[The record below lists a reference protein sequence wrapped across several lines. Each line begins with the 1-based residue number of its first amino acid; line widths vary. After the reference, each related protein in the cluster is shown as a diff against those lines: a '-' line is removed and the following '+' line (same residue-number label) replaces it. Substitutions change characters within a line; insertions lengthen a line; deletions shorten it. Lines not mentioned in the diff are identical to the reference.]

1 MKNKIALL
9 SIFAL
14 TASMFGGVAY
24 ADDPEE
30 TETST
35 SSSSAPEEDSQSD
48 EGSSKDESSKDDDSE
63 DSKDKDSSKDDEE
76 STDDEKSGAGQCVIG
91 LDPGHNK
98 DDVDEHDPKT
108 GAYMSDYANGQELD
122 DMWKMGEDMKDKL
135 EEEGYE
141 AVLLRGSKD
150 ENSTYRDK
158 VDKAESSN
166 VDMGVSLHT
175 TPGANLS
182 MIMTQTVGGFREGKG
197 EDGSHKKVEFT
208 AKETADKS
216 QEYAEK
222 IASVRSDI
230 EPNPVSVKKEWSFD
244 GREPLW
250 SGNIPIISL
259 IAENTPWVY
268 SEFGSDTGGGAKGVT
283 DEELAVYTEGLI
295 EGIKEA
301 LPADSCEGSS
311 SKGSDDSDDDS
322 DNSSK
327 DDEDSSKDNDKES
340 SKSDDSSKDDDKGDK
355 GSDKKESKP
364 KKSTQSNDGI
374 TQWLGYYPKISIVG
388 DVLADSITSE
398 SLVELLKKNGAQEV
412 TKGSTGDSDIMEIA
426 SDISGMNSSAIIIA
440 VSANSYA
447 PLVGDDV
454 LKAEAEISNA
464 VLEASKSPDVEKVV
478 WISPILR
485 SEQEGTEINED
496 VKAVND
502 LVRGVEKNIKANNSP
517 KLSFIH
523 GGRVVGSNQEES
535 LPNEAGSRL
544 LIMQSAG
551 VLAAHAKKSGYEPE
565 VSTSSSKS
573 KDEDSS
579 KDDDNDSKDDKKSSK
594 DDDKD
599 KDSSKD
605 DKDSKDK
612 DSSKDDDS
620 SKNDEESTDDKDS
633 AKDDEES
640 TDEDSKD
647 DDSSSK
653 KASPPGTV
661 TEEDWELLAQCESNG
676 DWSINTGNG
685 YHGGVQFAAG
695 TWTGNGGDKYAPTAD
710 KATKEEQM
718 EIANKVLKGQG
729 WGAWPACTAGAAS
742 AVTSKEPAP
751 EGTFAD

>member
-35 SSSSAPEEDSQSD
+35 SSSSAPEEDSQTDNDSESD
-48 EGSSKDESSKDDDSE
+48 EDSQSEDSQSEDDSE
-63 DSKDKDSSKDDEE
+63 SDEDDEE
-76 STDDEKSGAGQCVIG
+76 STDDENSGAGQCVIG

-250 SGNIPIISL
+250 AGNIPIISL
-259 IAENTPWVY
+259 IAEDTPWVY
-268 SEFGSDTGGGAKGVT
+268 SEFGSDTGGGANGIT
-283 DEELAVYTEGLI
+283 DEELAVYTEGMI

-322 DNSSK
+322 DSSSNSDDSSR
-327 DDEDSSKDNDKES
+327 DDEE
-340 SKSDDSSKDDDKGDK
+340 DSSKDDDKDNDK

-412 TKGSTGDSDIMEIA
+412 TKGATGDSDIMEIA

-496 VKAVND
+496 IKAVND
-502 LVRGVEKNIKANNSP
+502 LVRGVERNIKANNSP

-535 LPNEAGSRL
+535 LPNEAGARL

-573 KDEDSS
+573 KDKDSS
-579 KDDDNDSKDDKKSSK
+579 KDDDKDKGSSR

-605 DKDSKDK
+605 DDKGK
-612 DSSKDDDS
+612 DSSKDDEDS
-620 SKNDEESTDDKDS
+620 SKDDDDSTDDQES
-633 AKDDEES
+633 SRDDEES
-640 TDEDSKD
+640 SDEDSKD
-647 DDSSSK
+647 DDDSSST
-653 KASPPGTV
+653 KASPPGAV

-695 TWTGNGGDKYAPTAD
+695 TWTGHGGDKYAPTAD

>member
-327 DDEDSSKDNDKES
+327 DDEDSSKDDDKES

-502 LVRGVEKNIKANNSP
+502 LVRGVEKNIKSNNSP

-535 LPNEAGSRL
+535 LPNEAGARL
-544 LIMQSAG
+544 LMMQSAG

-579 KDDDNDSKDDKKSSK
+579 KGDDNDSKDDKKSSK

-633 AKDDEES
+633 KDKDS
-640 TDEDSKD
+640 SKDDEDSKD
-647 DDSSSK
+647 DDSSST
-653 KASPPGTV
+653 KASPPGAV

-685 YHGGVQFAAG
+685 YHGGVQFSAG

>member
-327 DDEDSSKDNDKES
+327 DDDKES

-535 LPNEAGSRL
+535 LPNEAGARL
-544 LIMQSAG
+544 LMMQSAG

-579 KDDDNDSKDDKKSSK
+579 KGDDNDSKDDKKSSK

-633 AKDDEES
+633 KDKDS
-640 TDEDSKD
+640 SKDDEDSKD
-647 DDSSSK
+647 DDSSST
-653 KASPPGTV
+653 KASPPGAV

-685 YHGGVQFAAG
+685 YHGGVQFSAG

>member
-35 SSSSAPEEDSQSD
+35 STSSSSAPEEDSQSD
-48 EGSSKDESSKDDDSE
+48 DDSE
-63 DSKDKDSSKDDEE
+63 SDNDSESDEDDEE
-76 STDDEKSGAGQCVIG
+76 STDDENSGAGQCVIG

-182 MIMTQTVGGFREGKG
+182 MVITQTVGGFREGKG

-208 AKETADKS
+208 AQETADKS

-250 SGNIPIISL
+250 AGNIPIISL
-259 IAENTPWVY
+259 IAEDTPWVY
-268 SEFGSDTGGGAKGVT
+268 SEFGSDTGGGANGIT
-283 DEELAVYTEGLI
+283 DEELAVYTEGMI

-311 SKGSDDSDDDS
+311 SGGSDDSDDDS
-322 DNSSK
+322 DGSSGSSSNS
-327 DDEDSSKDNDKES
+327 DDSDDDSGS
-340 SKSDDSSKDDDKGDK
+340 SSNSDDSSRDDDK
-355 GSDKKESKP
+355 GSDKRENKP
-364 KKSTQSNDGI
+364 SRSTQSNDGI

-426 SDISGMNSSAIIIA
+426 SDIPGMNSSAIIIA

-496 VKAVND
+496 IKAVND
-502 LVRGVEKNIKANNSP
+502 LVRGVERNIKANNSP

-535 LPNEAGSRL
+535 LPNEAGARL

-573 KDEDSS
+573 RDEG
-579 KDDDNDSKDDKKSSK
+579 SSK

-605 DKDSKDK
+605 D
-612 DSSKDDDS
+612 
-620 SKNDEESTDDKDS
+620 EESTDDEDS
-633 AKDDEES
+633 SRDDEES
-640 TDEDSKD
+640 TDEQESSRDDEESTDDDSTD
-647 DDSSSK
+647 DDSSSER
-653 KASPPGTV
+653 ASPPGAV

-695 TWTGNGGDKYAPTAD
+695 TWTGHGGDKYAPTAD

>member
-35 SSSSAPEEDSQSD
+35 STSSSSAPEEDSQSD
-48 EGSSKDESSKDDDSE
+48 SDSE
-63 DSKDKDSSKDDEE
+63 SNEDSQSGNDSESNEDDEE
-76 STDDEKSGAGQCVIG
+76 STDDESSGAGQCVIG

-182 MIMTQTVGGFREGKG
+182 MIITQTVGGFREGKG

-250 SGNIPIISL
+250 AGNIPIISL
-259 IAENTPWVY
+259 IAEDTPWVY
-268 SEFGSDTGGGAKGVT
+268 SEFGSDTGGGANGIT
-283 DEELAVYTEGLI
+283 DEELAVYTEGMI

-322 DNSSK
+322 DDDSGSSSNS
-327 DDEDSSKDNDKES
+327 DDSSRDDEEDSSKDD
-340 SKSDDSSKDDDKGDK
+340 DK

-426 SDISGMNSSAIIIA
+426 RDIPGMNSSAIIIA

-496 VKAVND
+496 IKAVND
-502 LVRGVEKNIKANNSP
+502 LVRGVERNIKANNSP

-535 LPNEAGSRL
+535 LPNEAGARL

-573 KDEDSS
+573 KD
-579 KDDDNDSKDDKKSSK
+579 KDSSK

-599 KDSSKD
+599 KGSSKD
-605 DKDSKDK
+605 DDKGK
-612 DSSKDDDS
+612 DSSKDDEDS
-620 SKNDEESTDDKDS
+620 SKDDDDSTDDQES
-633 AKDDEES
+633 SRDDEES

-647 DDSSSK
+647 DDDSSST
-653 KASPPGTV
+653 KASPPGAV

-695 TWTGNGGDKYAPTAD
+695 TWTGHGGDKYAPTAD

-718 EIANKVLKGQG
+718 EIANKVLEGQG

>member
-35 SSSSAPEEDSQSD
+35 SSSSAPEEDSQTDDSESD
-48 EGSSKDESSKDDDSE
+48 EGSQSEDSQSEDDSE
-63 DSKDKDSSKDDEE
+63 SDEDDEE
-76 STDDEKSGAGQCVIG
+76 STDDENSGAGQCVIG

-250 SGNIPIISL
+250 AGNIPIISL
-259 IAENTPWVY
+259 IAEDTPWVY
-268 SEFGSDTGGGAKGVT
+268 SEFGSDTGGGANGIT
-283 DEELAVYTEGLI
+283 DEELAVYTEGMI

-322 DNSSK
+322 DSSSNS
-327 DDEDSSKDNDKES
+327 DDSSRDDEEDSSKDD
-340 SKSDDSSKDDDKGDK
+340 DK

-364 KKSTQSNDGI
+364 KKNTQSNDGI

-426 SDISGMNSSAIIIA
+426 SDIPGMNSSAIIIA

-496 VKAVND
+496 IKAVND
-502 LVRGVEKNIKANNSP
+502 LVRGVERNIKANNSP

-535 LPNEAGSRL
+535 LPNEAGARL

-579 KDDDNDSKDDKKSSK
+579 KDDKKSSK

-599 KDSSKD
+599 KDSSRD
-605 DKDSKDK
+605 DDKDK
-612 DSSKDDDS
+612 DSSKDDD
-620 SKNDEESTDDKDS
+620 KDKDS
-633 AKDDEES
+633 SRDDEDSSKDDEES
-640 TDEDSKD
+640 TDDESTD
-647 DDSSSK
+647 DDSSST
-653 KASPPGTV
+653 KASPPGAV

-695 TWTGNGGDKYAPTAD
+695 TWTGHGGDKYAPTAD

>member
-35 SSSSAPEEDSQSD
+35 STSSSSAPEEDSQSD
-48 EGSSKDESSKDDDSE
+48 DDSE
-63 DSKDKDSSKDDEE
+63 SDNDSESDEDDEE
-76 STDDEKSGAGQCVIG
+76 STDDENSGAGQCVIG

-182 MIMTQTVGGFREGKG
+182 MVITQTVGGFREGKG

-208 AKETADKS
+208 AQETADKS

-250 SGNIPIISL
+250 AGNIPIISL
-259 IAENTPWVY
+259 IAEDTPWVY
-268 SEFGSDTGGGAKGVT
+268 SEFGSDTGGGANGIT
-283 DEELAVYTEGLI
+283 DEELAVYTEGMI

-311 SKGSDDSDDDS
+311 SGGSDDSDDDS
-322 DNSSK
+322 DGSSGSSSNS
-327 DDEDSSKDNDKES
+327 DDSDDDSGS
-340 SKSDDSSKDDDKGDK
+340 SSNSDDSSRDDDK
-355 GSDKKESKP
+355 GSDKRENKP
-364 KKSTQSNDGI
+364 SRSTQSNDGI

-426 SDISGMNSSAIIIA
+426 SDIPGMNSSAIIIA

-496 VKAVND
+496 IKAVND
-502 LVRGVEKNIKANNSP
+502 LVRGVERNIKANNSP

-535 LPNEAGSRL
+535 LPNEAGARL

-573 KDEDSS
+573 RDEG
-579 KDDDNDSKDDKKSSK
+579 SSK

-605 DKDSKDK
+605 DEESTDDE
-612 DSSKDDDS
+612 DSSRD
-620 SKNDEESTDDKDS
+620 DEESTDDDS
-633 AKDDEES
+633 
-640 TDEDSKD
+640 TD
-647 DDSSSK
+647 DDSSSER
-653 KASPPGTV
+653 ASPPGAV

-695 TWTGNGGDKYAPTAD
+695 TWTGHGGDKYAPTAD

>member
-48 EGSSKDESSKDDDSE
+48 NDSESDEGSQSEDSQSEDDSE
-63 DSKDKDSSKDDEE
+63 SDEDDEE
-76 STDDEKSGAGQCVIG
+76 STDDENSGAGQCVIG

-250 SGNIPIISL
+250 AGNIPIISL
-259 IAENTPWVY
+259 IAEDTPWVY
-268 SEFGSDTGGGAKGVT
+268 SEFGSDTGGGANGIT
-283 DEELAVYTEGLI
+283 DEELAVYTEGMI

-322 DNSSK
+322 DSSFNSDDSSR
-327 DDEDSSKDNDKES
+327 DDEE
-340 SKSDDSSKDDDKGDK
+340 DSSKDDDKDDDK

-412 TKGSTGDSDIMEIA
+412 TKGATGDSDIMEIA

-454 LKAEAEISNA
+454 LKAETEISNA

-496 VKAVND
+496 IKAVND
-502 LVRGVEKNIKANNSP
+502 LVRGVERNIKANNSP

-535 LPNEAGSRL
+535 LPNEAGARL

-579 KDDDNDSKDDKKSSK
+579 KDDKKSSK

-605 DKDSKDK
+605 DDKDK
-612 DSSKDDDS
+612 DSSKDEDKDKDS
-620 SKNDEESTDDKDS
+620 SKDEDKDKDS
-633 AKDDEES
+633 SRDDEDSSKDDEES
-640 TDEDSKD
+640 TDDESTD
-647 DDSSSK
+647 DDSSST

-661 TEEDWELLAQCESNG
+661 NEEDWELLAQCESNG

-695 TWTGNGGDKYAPTAD
+695 TWTGHGGDKYAPTAD